1 MYMYNV
7 YRPCAADV
15 RRLNFPDIY
24 RIMSGK
30 RMVVSIAFSRKK
42 RTCNHVQTV
51 CCSIPIGNYQTVEI
65 HRLSACSRENA
76 ASNGLYYT
84 VLYSIL
90 PLKMA
95 DLPYISVLD
104 DVTAQGL
111 LYVLTSIMQYNYSTC
126 TSNPT

>member
-1 MYMYNV
+1 MYNV

-30 RMVVSIAFSRKK
+30 KMVVSIAFSRKK
-42 RTCNHVQTV
+42 HTCNHVQTI
-51 CCSIPIGNYQTVEI
+51 CCSIPIGNYQTAEI
-65 HRLSACSRENA
+65 HRLSACNRENA

-84 VLYSIL
+84 VLYSTL

-95 DLPYISVLD
+95 DPPYISVYFR
-104 DVTAQGL
+104 VG
-111 LYVLTSIMQYNYSTC
+111 
-126 TSNPT
+126 